1 MDKKRYV
8 IVAALA
14 MALATAGA
22 LAYFGG
28 LLPVREEGKG
38 GPYFYVTILKSLY
51 GNVDSGIYR
60 FSFSDF
66 SESGTGG
73 FDDSFI
79 RDHKF
84 IDVGLSDEF
93 VPRRVSDY
101 EGTTLL
107 AG

>member
-1 MDKKRYV
+1 MNKKRYV

-22 LAYFGG
+22 LAYFGSSA
-28 LLPVREEGKG
+28 PRGKESG

-51 GNVDSGIYR
+51 GEVDSGIYR

-66 SESGTGG
+66 SETGSGG

-84 IDVGLSDEF
+84 IDV
-93 VPRRVSDY
+93 
-101 EGTTLL
+101 
-107 AG
+107 